1 MGDVFFRELKEA
13 SRAVAATKGRARTN
27 GDKALLDTARQI
39 TEISFIVRR
48 EGLPVMEAYTPKIR
62 DKSIAA
68 MMMYAI
74 DGTSSEILEDIC
86 WSKYYASELKGYD
99 ALIYMLWLK
108 AILSMQEGEKPVVV
122 CERIKAMIP
131 VEVAGEIDELFETEM
146 NRFVYLEKNG
156 GTAKLVKKLC
166 EESMSPEKGSE
177 SYLLMKIASH
187 ILTECVDKTA
197 LEIMTDG
204 AEDETLAVAMKGF
217 DGPTRKVI
225 FDALPKDRAKQIAG
239 SMEYLGPVL
248 KKHMFEATYTLFDI
262 LRKARDEGEIKIEG
276 GLIDIVK

>member
-13 SRAVAATKGRARTN
+13 SRAVAAAKGRAKTK
-27 GDKALLDTARQI
+27 GEKALLDTAKQI
-39 TEISFIVRR
+39 MEISFIVRR
-48 EGLPVMEAYTPKIR
+48 EGLPVMEAYTPKIK

-99 ALIYMLWLK
+99 ALIYMIWLK
-108 AILSMQEGEKPVVV
+108 AILSMQEGEKPIVV

-131 VEVAGEIDELFETEM
+131 VEVAGDIDILFETEM

-156 GTAKLVKKLC
+156 GSAKLVKKLC
-166 EESMSPEKGSE
+166 TEEAVPEKGSE
-177 SYLLMKIASH
+177 SHVLMRLASH
-187 ILTECVDKTA
+187 ILTKCVDNAAIEKMA
-197 LEIMTDG
+197 QE
-204 AEDETLAVAMKGF
+204 AEDEMLAVAMKGF
-217 DGPTRKVI
+217 DGSTRKVI
-225 FDALPKDRAKQIAG
+225 FDAMSKDRAKQIAG

-248 KKHMFEATYTLFDI
+248 KKHMFEATYSLFGI
-262 LRKARDEGEIKIEG
+262 LKKARDDGEIE
-276 GLIDIVK
+276 VKGEVLDVIM